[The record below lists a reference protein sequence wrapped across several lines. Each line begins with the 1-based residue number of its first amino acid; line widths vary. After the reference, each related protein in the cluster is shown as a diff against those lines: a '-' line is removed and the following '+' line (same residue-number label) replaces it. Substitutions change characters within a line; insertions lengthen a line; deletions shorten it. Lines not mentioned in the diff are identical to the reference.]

1 MTTNYDLILIAYGLA
16 EVKQSHSF
24 ECTYNQR
31 INLIKYS
38 SRTDCA
44 LVTCIFIKIQG
55 IKMNQNYD
63 VESNRKRQQAG
74 QQLTEFLND
83 RFSELKS
90 QGIIEDFVG
99 KTNFRHDGFSYDEQY
114 KTNFIISTFDE
125 KYIIVNTST
134 SFRSDRNKQ
143 DMYDFEGIM
152 RHAPISESI
161 IASVLLF
168 PDEEF
173 NGNSA
178 LRTYRNRVKNRIAYS
193 AATHILSLSEFIEFL
208 DNHKATVLQE
218 QVECVEEGIITR
230 DGSYYGKAGNA
241 FEKEVVRLL
250 NSHDELRAMQAS
262 RNNNILYSSIVERL
276 CFENRISLNEVI
288 RINATNTVKKLASGG
303 NAKTDIILDIEL
315 PREIYRATISVK
327 NTTQTRVSCHDY
339 KADDFIR
346 VLGLQNTKLARY
358 FFYLQEGGSRKGFE
372 ELLPEGYSIDE
383 FEYQLQPYRLK
394 LTEWALKGLHDE
406 QNILDESE
414 QTSQYVLIKKNWD
427 FRFENLDSYIKEIF
441 THSKLVYGTPFSW
454 TRPSTPGRI
463 QLKMPVLINC

>member
-1 MTTNYDLILIAYGLA
+1 MDQDYDSA
-16 EVKQSHSF
+16 
-24 ECTYNQR
+24 
-31 INLIKYS
+31 
-38 SRTDCA
+38 
-44 LVTCIFIKIQG
+44 
-55 IKMNQNYD
+55 
-63 VESNRKRQQAG
+63 SNRKRQQAG
-74 QQLTEFLND
+74 QQLTEWLND
-83 RFSELKS
+83 CFLKLKL
-90 QGIIEDFVG
+90 QGIIEDFDG
-99 KTNFRHDGFSYDEQY
+99 KTNFPHIGFSYNEQY
-114 KTNFIISTFDE
+114 KTNFIIRTLDE

-173 NGNSA
+173 ASNST
-178 LRTYRNRVKNRIAYS
+178 LRTYRDRVKNRIAYS

-218 QVECVEEGIITR
+218 KAEYEEEGITAR

-241 FEKEVVRLL
+241 FEKDVVALL
-250 NSHDELRAMQAS
+250 NCYDNLRSMQAS
-262 RNNNILYSSIVERL
+262 RNDNALYCSIVEKL
-276 CFENRISLNEVI
+276 CIENCISLNEVI

-315 PREIYRATISVK
+315 PRGTHRATISVK
-327 NTTQTRVSCHDY
+327 NTTQSRVSCHDY

-346 VLGLQNTKLARY
+346 VLGVQNTKLANY

-372 ELLPEGYSIDE
+372 EQLPEGFSIDE
-383 FEYQLQPYRLK
+383 FQYELQPYRLK

-406 QNILDESE
+406 QNILNELE
-414 QTSQYVLIKKNWD
+414 QTSQYLLINKNGY
-427 FRFENLDSYIKEIF
+427 FRFENLDSYIEEIF
-441 THSKLVYGTPFSW
+441 ANSKLVYGTPFSW
-454 TRPSTPGRI
+454 TRPSTAGRI
-463 QLKMPVLINC
+463 QLKMPVLI